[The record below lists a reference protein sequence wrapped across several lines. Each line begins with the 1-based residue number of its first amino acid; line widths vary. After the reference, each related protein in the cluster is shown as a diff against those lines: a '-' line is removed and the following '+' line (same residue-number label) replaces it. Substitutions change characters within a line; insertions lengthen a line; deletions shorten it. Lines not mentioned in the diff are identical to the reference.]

1 MIGVI
6 NINFEDVKKEQQQQ
20 EEVLKE
26 LVMKIG
32 VEHEHLAF
40 KDVLSIS
47 ESMVELVIEAQ
58 QIMDRSD
65 NNDKT

>member
-6 NINFEDVKKEQQQQ
+6 NINFEDVKKEQQQR

-26 LVMKIG
+26 FVMNIG
-32 VEHEHLAF
+32 GKHQHLAF

-47 ESMVELVIEAQ
+47 ESMVELVVEAQ
-58 QIMDRSD
+58 QIMERSD
-65 NNDKT
+65 NNDET